1 MCASLHMY
9 VHACM
14 GVGRQ
19 SAQGEQGGG
28 EELLPGREITA
39 GSWGNIIS
47 AQDPEALIEA
57 SAKPDKT
64 SFQSIYQ
71 NCPQLGFGAG
81 TTRIKY

>member
-1 MCASLHMY
+1 
-9 VHACM
+9 M

-19 SAQGEQGGG
+19 SAQGERTEPAGLGGWA
-28 EELLPGREITA
+28 ERPGSGISA
-39 GSWGNIIS
+39 GSWENIIS

-71 NCPQLGFGAG
+71 NCPKLRFGAG

>member
-1 MCASLHMY
+1 MPRESEPS
-9 VHACM
+9 
-14 GVGRQ
+14 G
-19 SAQGEQGGG
+19 GGG
-28 EELLPGREITA
+28 EEKKSRPGSEIAA

-71 NCPQLGFGAG
+71 NCPQLRFGAG